1 MQKIKF
7 LSALF
12 VFLWGMTVFCA
23 EKALYTLEYTGNRN
37 TLFCNKKIVS
47 FSDSARKHLT
57 LYSKSSARDMI
68 FLAYCGAFGSGIDII
83 DRDYEAQKFAKEFAA
98 VKALDLPLFEI
109 ISPDYCRVNLA
120 AWKFRKL
127 PQQWLFNIFCDS
139 AKVFPDSEKF
149 FAKYIAELIRT
160 MPQFAA
166 ELKQFSNSK
175 QAKKYNPAYLPPHR
189 IVSTR
194 YLHAISFLQSFAKLP
209 QKSPFIIAID
219 GRAASG
225 KTTFARQLALATGG
239 DVIHMDDFFLPMELR
254 TPERLS
260 QAGGNVHYERFKT
273 EVLPKLQKTAP
284 FSYRRF
290 DCSKMQPGE
299 MRHITSAHVRIVE
312 GAYSLHPQ
320 FGNYAD
326 LKVFFDI
333 SPAEQM
339 NRIRKRN
346 GERAAK
352 IFAARW
358 IPMEEKY
365 IKFFNI
371 RERADIITGTG
382 H

>member
-1 MQKIKF
+1 MKKVKF
-7 LSALF
+7 LSVLS
-12 VFLWGMTVFCA
+12 VFLWSMTVFCA
-23 EKALYTLEYTGNRN
+23 DKAVYTLEYTGNRN
-37 TLFCNKKIVS
+37 TLFCNKKILS
-47 FSDSARKHLT
+47 FSDCAKKHLT
-57 LYSKSSARDMI
+57 LYGKSNAQAML
-68 FLAYCGAFGSGIDII
+68 FLAYCGAFGAGID
-83 DRDYEAQKFAKEFAA
+83 KFDKIGQEKQFIQDFNA
-98 VKALDLPLFEI
+98 VKAFDLPLFEI

-127 PQQWLFNIFCDS
+127 PPQWLFNIFCAS
-139 AKVFPDSEKF
+139 AAILPDSDKIF
-149 FAKYIAELIRT
+149 TGYIAELVKH

-166 ELKQFSNSK
+166 GLKQLSPT
-175 QAKKYNPAYLPPHR
+175 QAKEYKPEHLPEHR
-189 IVSTR
+189 IISTR
-194 YLHAISFLQSFAKLP
+194 YLHVISFLPHIAKLP
-209 QKSPFIIAID
+209 HKSPVTIAID

-239 DVIHMDDFFLPMELR
+239 EVIHMDDFFLPVALR

-260 QAGGNVHYERFKT
+260 QAGGNVHYERFKS
-273 EVLPKLQKTAP
+273 EVLPGLQKTAP
-284 FSYRRF
+284 FSYQRF

-299 MRHITSAHVRIVE
+299 MRRIGSSHVRIVE

-339 NRIRKRN
+339 KRIRNRN

-352 IFAARW
+352 VFASRW

-365 IKFFNI
+365 IRSFNI
-371 RERADIITGTG
+371 TRQADIIITTA

>member
-1 MQKIKF
+1 MKKISF
-7 LSALF
+7 LSALP
-12 VFLWGMTVFCA
+12 VLLWSMTVSGSDHA
-23 EKALYTLEYTGNRN
+23 AYTLEYKGNRN
-37 TLFCNKKIVS
+37 TLFCNKKTVS
-47 FSDSARKHLT
+47 FSDCARKHLT
-57 LYSKSSARDMI
+57 HCSKSNAQDML
-68 FLAYCGAFGSGIDII
+68 FLAYCGAFGAGIDKF
-83 DRDYEAQKFAKEFAA
+83 DRISEEQKFNKDFAA

-127 PQQWLFNIFCDS
+127 PQQWLFNIFCAS
-139 AKVFPDSEKF
+139 TEIYPDSGKIF
-149 FAKYIAELIRT
+149 STYIAELIRN

-166 ELKQFSNSK
+166 GLKQPDLAQARKSK
-175 QAKKYNPAYLPPHR
+175 IEYLPPHR

-194 YLHAISFLQSFAKLP
+194 YLHVISFLPQLTKLP
-209 QKSPFIIAID
+209 QKSPLTIAID
-219 GRAASG
+219 GRSASG

-239 DVIHMDDFFLPMELR
+239 VVIHMDDFFLPVKLR

-273 EVLPKLQKTAP
+273 EVLPGLKKTAP
-284 FSYRRF
+284 FSYQRF

-299 MRHITSAHVRIVE
+299 MRRIGSAHVRIVE

-333 SPAEQM
+333 SPEEQM
-339 NRIRKRN
+339 KRIRKRN

-352 IFAARW
+352 IFASRW

-365 IKFFNI
+365 IRSFNI
-371 RERADIITGTG
+371 PQQADIIISTS